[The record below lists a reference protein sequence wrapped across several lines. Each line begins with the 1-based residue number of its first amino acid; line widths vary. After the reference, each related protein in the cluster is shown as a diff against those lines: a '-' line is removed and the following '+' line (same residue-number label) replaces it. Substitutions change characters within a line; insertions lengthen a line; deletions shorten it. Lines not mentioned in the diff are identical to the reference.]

1 MMILKANIQKAT
13 RSANENIDSTDVV
26 LAAAVVRLIRKC
38 KEICVLIILML
49 LFILLPPVLVMVV
62 T

>member
-1 MMILKANIQKAT
+1 MMILKTNIQKAI
-13 RSANENIDSTDVV
+13 RSANENIDSTDVA